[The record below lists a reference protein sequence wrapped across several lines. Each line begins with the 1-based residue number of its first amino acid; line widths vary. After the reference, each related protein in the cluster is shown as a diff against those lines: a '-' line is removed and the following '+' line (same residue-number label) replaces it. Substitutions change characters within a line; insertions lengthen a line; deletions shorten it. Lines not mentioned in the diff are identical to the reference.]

1 MKTCP
6 RCNRTYPD
14 SENFCEADSSA
25 LISSPAFTQQ
35 ASSRIECPVCG
46 GKAEPG
52 EVICNFCGARLEP
65 NQPSQP
71 ATPASS
77 QSQTTAQT
85 AKSAASPY
93 PRLGGA
99 VTQVRAPT
107 TQIASGSEPESGRS
121 ILGTAGYVVA
131 AIIALAAGAWFA
143 IHLSSGKPSEETA
156 AVSSPAGASSPVAG
170 MGEPVVVLANAMPV
184 QVSGPASTAPER
196 SSDAIRKAF
205 DDNRGSIADAY
216 SLALASDPKVA
227 DGMMVRLKIRGDGSV
242 DSGAVRISTAADP
255 SLDAKITGAMIGWK
269 LPATSAGEVDVDYPI
284 ILAHDNSE
292 ESRIES
298 DLQAKLAA
306 LSPTE
311 TPEYA
316 SAPEPEASPL
326 AAPSVEAAIAPT
338 PEAVPSPAPAP
349 EVVTKPRHHPRKET
363 AALPPPPAASLFQ
376 QVQDRLKSNPKL
388 RRVKAYTTGGV
399 VTLFGKVF
407 DDSDKSLAIE
417 SVRSIPGV
425 TSVVDTMTTD
435 EAEWGEQQTR
445 IAQQLANSG
454 LDKVTVKVIGHDAF
468 LNGEVKTPLEKD
480 RAVTVAEGAAPVTVR
495 ENLIRVIPGGMF
507 GF

>member
-1 MKTCP
+1 MP
-6 RCNRTYPD
+6 
-14 SENFCEADSSA
+14 S
-25 LISSPAFTQQ
+25 
-35 ASSRIECPVCG
+35 G
-46 GKAEPG
+46 
-52 EVICNFCGARLEP
+52 LEP
-65 NQPSQP
+65 E
-71 ATPASS
+71 
-77 QSQTTAQT
+77 
-85 AKSAASPY
+85 
-93 PRLGGA
+93 R
-99 VTQVRAPT
+99 
-107 TQIASGSEPESGRS
+107 GRS

-143 IHLSSGKPSEETA
+143 IHLSSGKPSEESA
-156 AVSSPAGASSPVAG
+156 AVSSPASAASPASST
-170 MGEPVVVLANAMPV
+170 GEPIVMLANAMPV

-196 SSDAIRKAF
+196 SAGAIRKAF

-216 SLALASDPKVA
+216 SVALASDPKVA
-227 DGMMVRLKIRGDGSV
+227 DGMMVRLKIRGDGTV
-242 DSGAVRISTAADP
+242 DSGAVRTSTSPDP
-255 SLDAKITGAMIGWK
+255 TLDAKITGAMLGWK
-269 LPATSAGEVDVDYPI
+269 LPTSSAGDVEVDYPI
-284 ILAHDNSE
+284 IFAHDNSE

-298 DLQAKLAA
+298 DLQTKLAA

-316 SAPEPEASPL
+316 SAPASEATPF
-326 AAPSVEAAIAPT
+326 AAPSVEAAAAPS
-338 PEAVPSPAPAP
+338 PAAVPKPAPAP
-349 EVVTKPRHHPRKET
+349 EVVTKPRHRPRKEM
-363 AALPPPPAASLFQ
+363 AALPPTSPSLFQ

-388 RRVKAYTTGGV
+388 RRVKAYTSGGV

-435 EAEWGEQQTR
+435 EAEWAEQQNR

-468 LNGEVKTPLEKD
+468 LNGEVKTPLEKT
-480 RAVTVAEGAAPVTVR
+480 RAVTVAEAAAPVTVR
-495 ENLIRVIPGGMF
+495 ENLIRVAPGSMF